1 MSNKNFGF
9 GTQIRKS
16 PYFDSTV
23 KWGATGFSV
32 YNHMYIPRDFGSPEQ
47 NFWNLIEKSILC
59 DVAVERQVEI
69 TGSDAY
75 KFIQLLTP
83 RDLSKL
89 SVGQCKYVLIVN
101 NDGGILNDP
110 VLLRL
115 AENHFWLSLADS
127 DVLLW
132 AQGVAVNSG
141 LDVKIS
147 EPDVSPLQL
156 QGPTSQEIMVKLFGE
171 DIRDL
176 KYYWLREY
184 QLDGIPLI
192 VSRTGWSS
200 ELGYE
205 IYLRDGSKGN
215 ELYEK
220 IMAAGK
226 EHGIQPGH
234 TSSIRRIEGGMLSY
248 HADADIHTN
257 PFELGLDRLV
267 NLDSEINFIGKKALK
282 KIKEKG
288 ISRKQVGL
296 VIDCAPLSGPNT
308 TFWPIKKDRKQIGKV
323 TSAVYSPR
331 LKKNIALAMV
341 SVEQS
346 EIDFIGKEALKKIKQ
361 EGIKRKQVGL
371 IIDCD
376 PLSGPNTTFWPIEKD
391 GKKIGKVTSAVY
403 SPRLKKNIALAM
415 IEINYSELGN
425 RLDVQ
430 IHEGKYSAT
439 IVEKPFYDPKKNIVK
454 S

>member
-1 MSNKNFGF
+1 MLATSMSNKNFGF

-47 NFWNLIEKSILC
+47 NFWNLIEKAILC

-69 TGSDAY
+69 TGPDAF
-75 KFIQLLTP
+75 KFTQLLTP

-89 SVGQCKYVLIVN
+89 SVGQCKYVLITN

-127 DVLLW
+127 DILLW
-132 AQGVAVNSG
+132 AQGVAINSG

-156 QGPTSQEIMVKLFGE
+156 QGPTSGEIMVKLFGE
-171 DIRDL
+171 AIKDL

-184 QLDGIPLI
+184 DLDGIPLI

-205 IYLRDGSKGN
+205 IYLRDGSRGN

-220 IMAAGK
+220 IMEAGK
-226 EHGIQPGH
+226 EHGLQPGH
-234 TSSIRRIEGGMLSY
+234 TSTIRRIEGGMLSY

-257 PFELGLDRLV
+257 PFELGFDRLV
-267 NLDSEINFIGKKALK
+267 NLDMEAN
-282 KIKEKG
+282 
-288 ISRKQVGL
+288 
-296 VIDCAPLSGPNT
+296 
-308 TFWPIKKDRKQIGKV
+308 
-323 TSAVYSPR
+323 
-331 LKKNIALAMV
+331 
-341 SVEQS
+341 
-346 EIDFIGKEALKKIKQ
+346 FIGKEALKKIKQ

-371 IIDCD
+371 ELDGE
-376 PLSGPNTTFWPIEKD
+376 PLQRPNTTFWPIKKD
-391 GKKIGKVTSAVY
+391 NTQIGKISSAVY
-403 SPRLKKNIALAM
+403 SPRLKKNIALGM
-415 IEINYSELGN
+415 VDINYSEIGN
-425 RLDVQ
+425 KFEVTADD
-430 IHEGKYSAT
+430 KKFNCT
-439 IVEKPFYDPKKNIVK
+439 IVEKPFYDPKKKIA
-454 S
+454 SS

>member
-16 PYFDSTV
+16 PYFDATV

-69 TGSDAY
+69 TGPDAY
-75 KFIQLLTP
+75 KFTQLLTP

-171 DIRDL
+171 SIREL

-184 QLDGIPLI
+184 KLDGIPLI

-220 IMAAGK
+220 IMEAGK
-226 EHGIQPGH
+226 EHGLQPGH

-257 PFELGLDRLV
+257 PFELGFDRLV
-267 NLDSEINFIGKKALK
+267 NLDIDIN
-282 KIKEKG
+282 
-288 ISRKQVGL
+288 
-296 VIDCAPLSGPNT
+296 
-308 TFWPIKKDRKQIGKV
+308 
-323 TSAVYSPR
+323 
-331 LKKNIALAMV
+331 
-341 SVEQS
+341 
-346 EIDFIGKEALKKIKQ
+346 FIGKEALKKIKQ
-361 EGIKRKQVGL
+361 EGIKRKQDGL

-391 GKKIGKVTSAVY
+391 DKTIGKVTSAVY

-415 IEINYSELGN
+415 IEVNHSELGN
-425 RLDVQ
+425 KLH
-430 IHEGKYSAT
+430 IETHEGKYSAT
-439 IVEKPFYDPKKNIVK
+439 IVEKPFYDPKKKIA
-454 S
+454 SS

>member
-1 MSNKNFGF
+1 MQNKKDFGF

-16 PYFDSTV
+16 PYFNSTV

-47 NFWNLIEKSILC
+47 NFWNLVNEAILC

-69 TGSDAY
+69 TGPDAA

-89 SVGQCKYVLIVN
+89 SVGQCKYVVIVN

-115 AENHFWLSLADS
+115 KENHFWLSLADS
-127 DVLLW
+127 DILLW
-132 AQGVAVNSG
+132 AQGVAVNSK

-156 QGPTSQEIMVKLFGE
+156 QGPNSGKIMQALFGE
-171 DIRDL
+171 SINDL
-176 KYYWLREY
+176 KYYWLRELD
-184 QLDGIPLI
+184 LDGIPLI

-205 IYLRDGSKGN
+205 LYLRDGSKGD
-215 ELYEK
+215 ELWEK
-220 IMAAGK
+220 IMSAGK
-226 EHGIQPGH
+226 EFGLKPGH

-248 HADADIHTN
+248 HADADINTN
-257 PFELGLDRLV
+257 PYEVGLGRLV
-267 NLDSEINFIGKKALK
+267 NLNIEANFIGKKALNLINIDG
-282 KIKEKG
+282 IK
-288 ISRKQVGL
+288 RKQVGIIL
-296 VIDCAPLSGPNT
+296 NCEPLTGPNT
-308 TFWPIKKDRKQIGKV
+308 TFWEISKNGNIVGKI

-331 LKKNIALAMV
+331 LK
-341 SVEQS
+341 Q
-346 EIDFIGKEALKKIKQ
+346 
-361 EGIKRKQVGL
+361 
-371 IIDCD
+371 
-376 PLSGPNTTFWPIEKD
+376 
-391 GKKIGKVTSAVY
+391 
-403 SPRLKKNIALAM
+403 NIALAM
-415 IEINYSELGN
+415 ISVDQSELGN
-425 RLDVQ
+425 QLDIAINGQ
-430 IHEGKYSAT
+430 LIKAT
-439 IVEKPFYDPKKNIVK
+439 VVEKPFYDPKKKLAN

>member
-1 MSNKNFGF
+1 MTNKNFGF

-69 TGSDAY
+69 TGPDAF
-75 KFIQLLTP
+75 KFTQLLTP

-89 SVGQCKYVLIVN
+89 AVGQCKYVLITN
-101 NDGGILNDP
+101 NEGGILNDP
-110 VLLRL
+110 VLLRI

-141 LDVKIS
+141 LDVQIK

-156 QGPTSQEIMVKLFGE
+156 QGPTSGEIMIKLFGE
-171 DIRDL
+171 DIKDL

-184 QLDGIPLI
+184 NLDGIPLI
-192 VSRTGWSS
+192 ISRTGWSS

-205 IYLRDGSKGN
+205 IYLQDGTKGN

-220 IMAAGK
+220 IMEAGK
-226 EHGIQPGH
+226 EHGLQPGH

-248 HADADIHTN
+248 HADADINTN
-257 PFELGLDRLV
+257 PFELGFDRLV
-267 NLDSEINFIGKKALK
+267 NLDNDNNFIGKEALK
-282 KIKEKG
+282 KIKDKG
-288 ISRKQVGL
+288 IARKQVGIE
-296 VIDCAPLSGPNT
+296 IDCKPLSGPNT
-308 TFWPIKKDRKQIGKV
+308 TFWEIKKDNINIGKV

-346 EIDFIGKEALKKIKQ
+346 EIGNEFQ
-361 EGIKRKQVGL
+361 VTTNEG
-371 IIDCD
+371 
-376 PLSGPNTTFWPIEKD
+376 TFNCI
-391 GKKIGKVTSAVY
+391 V
-403 SPRLKKNIALAM
+403 
-415 IEINYSELGN
+415 
-425 RLDVQ
+425 
-430 IHEGKYSAT
+430 
-439 IVEKPFYDPKKNIVK
+439 VEKPFYDPKKKIA
-454 S
+454 SS

>member
-1 MSNKNFGF
+1 MTNKNFGF

-32 YNHMYIPRDFGSPEQ
+32 YNHMYIPRDFGDPEQ

-69 TGSDAY
+69 TGPDAY
-75 KFIQLLTP
+75 KFTQLLTP
-83 RDLSKL
+83 RDLSNI
-89 SVGQCKYVLIVN
+89 SIGQCKYVLITN
-101 NDGGILNDP
+101 NEGGILNDP

-141 LDVKIS
+141 LNVNIS

-156 QGPTSQEIMVKLFGE
+156 QGPTSKDIMVKLFGE
-171 DIRDL
+171 SIKDL
-176 KYYWLREY
+176 KYYWFKEFD
-184 QLDGIPLI
+184 LDGIPLI

-200 ELGYE
+200 EFGYE
-205 IYLRDGSKGN
+205 LFLRDGSKGN
-215 ELYEK
+215 DLYEK
-220 IMAAGK
+220 IMNAGK
-226 EHGIQPGH
+226 EHGLQPGH

-257 PFELGLDRLV
+257 PFELGFDRLV
-267 NLDSEINFIGKKALK
+267 SLDNDIEFIGKAALK
-282 KIKEKG
+282 KIKAEG
-288 ISRKQVGL
+288 IKRKQIGL
-296 VIDCAPLSGPNT
+296 EINCDPLSGPNT
-308 TFWPIKKDRKQIGKV
+308 TFWSIKKDDNEIGKV

-341 SVEQS
+341 NIKNS
-346 EIDFIGKEALKKIKQ
+346 EIGTDLEVETNKGKFTAK
-361 EGIKRKQVGL
+361 
-371 IIDCD
+371 
-376 PLSGPNTTFWPIEKD
+376 
-391 GKKIGKVTSAVY
+391 
-403 SPRLKKNIALAM
+403 
-415 IEINYSELGN
+415 
-425 RLDVQ
+425 
-430 IHEGKYSAT
+430 
-439 IVEKPFYDPKKNIVK
+439 IVEKPFYDPKKKIASN
-454 S
+454 

>member
-69 TGSDAY
+69 TGPDAY

-89 SVGQCKYVLIVN
+89 SIGQCKYVLIVN

-141 LDVKIS
+141 LDIKIS

-205 IYLRDGSKGN
+205 IYLRDGSRGN

-220 IMAAGK
+220 IMEAGK
-226 EHGIQPGH
+226 EHNLQPGH

-248 HADADIHTN
+248 HADADINTN
-257 PFELGLDRLV
+257 PFELGFDRLV
-267 NLDSEINFIGKKALK
+267 NLDSEINFIGK
-282 KIKEKG
+282 
-288 ISRKQVGL
+288 
-296 VIDCAPLSGPNT
+296 
-308 TFWPIKKDRKQIGKV
+308 
-323 TSAVYSPR
+323 
-331 LKKNIALAMV
+331 
-341 SVEQS
+341 
-346 EIDFIGKEALKKIKQ
+346 EALKKIKQ
-361 EGIKRKQVGL
+361 DGIKRKQVGL

-376 PLSGPNTTFWPIEKD
+376 PLSGPNTTFWPIKKD
-391 GKKIGKVTSAVY
+391 GKTIGKVTSAVY

-425 RLDVQ
+425 QLDVQ
-430 IHEGKYSAT
+430 THEGKYSAT
-439 IVEKPFYDPKKNIVK
+439 IVEKPFYDPKKKIA
-454 S
+454 SS

>member
-1 MSNKNFGF
+1 MSDKNFGF

-47 NFWNLIEKSILC
+47 NFWNLIEKAILC

-69 TGSDAY
+69 TGPDAF
-75 KFIQLLTP
+75 KFTQLLTP

-89 SVGQCKYVLIVN
+89 AIGQCKYVLITN
-101 NDGGILNDP
+101 NEGGILNDP

-141 LDVKIS
+141 LNVQIK

-156 QGPTSQEIMVKLFGE
+156 QGPTSGEIMVKLFGE
-171 DIRDL
+171 DIKDL

-184 QLDGIPLI
+184 SLNGIPLI

-205 IYLRDGSKGN
+205 IYLRDASKGN

-220 IMAAGK
+220 IMLAGK
-226 EHGIQPGH
+226 EHGLQPGH
-234 TSSIRRIEGGMLSY
+234 TSTIRRIEGGMLSY
-248 HADADIHTN
+248 HADADINTN

-267 NLDSEINFIGKKALK
+267 SLESDINFVGK
-282 KIKEKG
+282 
-288 ISRKQVGL
+288 
-296 VIDCAPLSGPNT
+296 D
-308 TFWPIKKDRKQIGKV
+308 
-323 TSAVYSPR
+323 
-331 LKKNIALAMV
+331 
-341 SVEQS
+341 
-346 EIDFIGKEALKKIKQ
+346 ALKKIKQ
-361 EGIKRKQVGL
+361 NGVTRKQVGL
-371 IIDCD
+371 IIDCE
-376 PLSGPNTTFWPIEKD
+376 PLKGPNTTFWKIIKD
-391 GKKIGKVTSAVY
+391 NNEIGKVTSAVY

-415 IEINYSELGN
+415 ISVEYSEIGN
-425 RLDVQ
+425 EFEVTTNKDTFGCTV
-430 IHEGKYSAT
+430 
-439 IVEKPFYDPKKNIVK
+439 VEKPFYDPKKKIA
-454 S
+454 SS